1 MDKIIVEK
9 EVGVP
14 VPVESGGG
22 TASSAIWAVAFIVII
37 GMIVGALYY
46 SGALRRLT
54 TPQQPQKINVDVSA
68 PAMSVGALRP
78 RARVFLA
85 YPRPH
90 GWNGIPQVGGRP
102 RVP

>member
-9 EVGVP
+9 EVPIP

-22 TASSAIWAVAFIVII
+22 TASSAIWAVTFIIII

-54 TPQQPQKINVDVSA
+54 TPQQPQKINVEVAA
-68 PAMSVGALRP
+68 PAAPAPANR
-78 RARVFLA
+78 
-85 YPRPH
+85 
-90 GWNGIPQVGGRP
+90 
-102 RVP
+102 